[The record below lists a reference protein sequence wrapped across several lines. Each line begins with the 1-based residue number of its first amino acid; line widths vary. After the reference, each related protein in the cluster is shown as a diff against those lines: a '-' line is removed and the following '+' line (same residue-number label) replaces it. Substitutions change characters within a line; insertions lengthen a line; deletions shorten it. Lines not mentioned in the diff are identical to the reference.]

1 MGSAA
6 DHASG
11 FRDRWHVPL
20 DWVEGR
26 GWGWR
31 RYNVSSLKIANRHM
45 RGAVGADPAAVHALG
60 IERKCGIALR
70 IQRDGATVA
79 AGGGDFNEWRGF
91 RMPRRAAPARIRL
104 ERQASRQRIYMD
116 VEFL

>member
-1 MGSAA
+1 
-6 DHASG
+6 
-11 FRDRWHVPL
+11 
-20 DWVEGR
+20 
-26 GWGWR
+26 
-31 RYNVSSLKIANRHM
+31 M